1 MKKNIFHNAL
11 SPLLMCSF
19 ILSVTSCADDDLT
32 SNQNNGTLV
41 HFNVNDVQESAISR
55 GAQTR
60 GAITPG
66 LGSSDLAGRKLAAR
80 CNRNIDVCLIE
91 TTVEGVD
98 PVKADTRT
106 RANIITDATLGDF
119 SASGIRGVGP
129 TSILTTPEWFHAEKT
144 KKTGE
149 LYSPILWTFAQPY
162 ARFFAVYP
170 NVESYSKMTVNN
182 TAVSGSPSVEFEVET
197 DVTKEVDLMTACS
210 GNVRYATLGVPPE
223 TNLNFRHAL
232 TGIHFA
238 VGQNLS
244 WNKTIDRVELQGVL
258 LKSKYVLSKELD
270 GTGAAWDH
278 TGYTTRG
285 NAVLSGVSVSTSQN
299 PNVII
304 MGKNADNYTFYMIPQ
319 ELTGHVTAYVHFT
332 DGTTITVPL
341 KGKWKAGTTRTYK
354 ISQTTSSW
362 QYTFYVMGPWP
373 SPMAYNATTSAPYI
387 IMSYRED
394 PATHEKQ
401 AVAWKIVGYDANK
414 DNNYSMEEK
423 PDWLT
428 NLSKESGDGDP
439 NAAEAGV
446 ATVRKDVKDLLAL
459 RNEALQ
465 KATPL
470 GTASAPYDLS
480 TKGGKGSRSTANC
493 YVISAP
499 GYYCIPLVYGN
510 AIKNGSDNPSSYKTS
525 NTGTDIL
532 SNFKDHL
539 NHNITTP
546 YINVQN
552 ASAPATQA
560 SIVWTDKSGIV
571 DGLSVTGSGA
581 NAFVN
586 VHVPADKIKNG
597 NAVISVKDASGTV
610 MWSWQL
616 WFAPQDVLTTV
627 KCYNW
632 DNKVFNFTK
641 ENLGWQYTK
650 WEGTT
655 YSSERSV
662 RVKVEQTAGNGFKQI
677 GYFDIAQAAYSVR
690 QGYNTVYQFGRKDAM
705 PNYVGVKDGNLI
717 EDGGNHMSIPNS
729 IKHPETFYTYGTE
742 GINNYNYINVWAM
755 NAGVTPTPSHVDKT
769 IYDPCPVGFRVPDGD
784 AFTGFSHD
792 FGFGFQECKVSF
804 PPDYQDYQNRWG
816 ATYDATIYLPSVLIR
831 NGCPAQWFDYDW
843 GIGQGELIDGYS
855 GYWQSSSDIYGS
867 YIAGAFGHEPSNWGN
882 NPHAT
887 FPKSCGLHVRPI
899 SE

>member
-1 MKKNIFHNAL
+1 MKKSIFHNAL

-32 SNQNNGTLV
+32 YNQNNGALV

-129 TSILTTPEWFHAEKT
+129 TRILTTPEWFHAEKT

-182 TAVSGSPSVEFEVET
+182 TAASGSPSVEFEVET

-232 TGIHFA
+232 TGIRFA

-362 QYTFYVMGPWP
+362 QYTLTVQDP
-373 SPMAYNATTSAPYI
+373 SAVAYNQTTTGNYGVTSF
-387 IMSYRED
+387 RED
-394 PATHEKQ
+394 PVTHQKQ
-401 AVAWKIVGYDANK
+401 AVLWQVVGYDANG
-414 DNNYSMEEK
+414 DNKFSMEEK
-423 PDWLT
+423 PAWLT
-428 NLSKESGDGDP
+428 NLSKTEGAGGI
-439 NAAEAGV
+439 AAETGF
-446 ATVRKDVKDLLAL
+446 ATI
-459 RNEALQ
+459 
-465 KATPL
+465 T
-470 GTASAPYDLS
+470 TASLIDRLAPYNQVLKDAEVRGTISSPYDLS
-480 TKGGKGSRSTANC
+480 IHDYKGNLTAMNTANS
-493 YVISAP
+493 YLISAP

-510 AIKNGSDNPSSYKTS
+510 AIENGITNSHSYQTTIS
-525 NTGTDIL
+525 GTYVL
-532 SNFKDHL
+532 KNFKDHADKD
-539 NHNITTP
+539 ITSP

-552 ASAPATQA
+552 STDPAVQA
-560 SIVWTDKSGIV
+560 SIVWTDQSGIV
-571 DGLSVTGSGA
+571 ESSSLSVIGNGS
-581 NAFVN
+581 NSYVKF
-586 VHVPADKIKNG
+586 HVPANKIRNG
-597 NAVISVKDASGTV
+597 NAVIAVKNASGTI
-610 MWSWQL
+610 MWSWHL
-616 WFAPQDVLTTV
+616 WFDHDDVLNTIPVVNHQGMT
-627 KCYNW
+627 Y
-632 DNKVFNFTK
+632 NFTK
-641 ENLGWQYTK
+641 QTLGFAWIKWEESTYTK
-650 WEGTT
+650 P
-655 YSSERSV
+655 RVV
-662 RVKVEQTAGNGFKQI
+662 RVKVEQPVTNGGIKQFAYITIMQNPGSAKQI
-677 GYFDIAQAAYSVR
+677 SSTI
-690 QGYNTVYQFGRKDAM
+690 YQFGRKDAL
-705 PNYVGVKDGNLI
+705 PGVHSPSDGSYSF
-717 EDGGNHMSIPNS
+717 EYGNRSLGYAIQ
-729 IKHPETFYTYGTE
+729 HPETMFKYTNRSPIIWDWSNATYHNLWSMDNKITTP
-742 GINNYNYINVWAM
+742 NDNV
-755 NAGVTPTPSHVDKT
+755 VVKT
-769 IYDPCPVGFRVPDGD
+769 IYDPCPVGLKIPAPN
-784 AFTGFSHD
+784 AFTGFTTTGKNESD
-792 FGFGFQECKVSF
+792 ASKFNVS
-804 PPDYQDYQNRWG
+804 G
-816 ATYDATIYLPSVLIR
+816 AWDMGYNFRTTAGGSNTIYFPASVCRTNYNGRLDNTDGNAGIYWSATPARDVNSTYELRLYQSYVLPLSIFEDR
-831 NGCPAQWFDYDW
+831 AW
-843 GIGQGELIDGYS
+843 GY
-855 GYWQSSSDIYGS
+855 
-867 YIAGAFGHEPSNWGN
+867 N
-882 NPHAT
+882 
-887 FPKSCGLHVRPI
+887 VRPV

>member
-1 MKKNIFHNAL
+1 MKKSIFHNAL

-32 SNQNNGTLV
+32 SNQNNGALV

-182 TAVSGSPSVEFEVET
+182 TAASGSPSVEFEVET

-232 TGIHFA
+232 TGIRFA

-362 QYTFYVMGPWP
+362 QYTFNVMGPWP
-373 SPMAYNATTSAPYI
+373 SPMAYNATTSAPYKI
-387 IMSYRED
+387 TSYRED

-677 GYFDIAQAAYSVR
+677 GYFDISQAAHKVR
-690 QGYNTVYQFGRKDAM
+690 QGNSTVYQFGRKDALPGM
-705 PNYVGVKDGNLI
+705 YKKAYTEDLISAGVDG
-717 EDGGNHMSIPNS
+717 MSIPNS
-729 IKHPETFYTYGTE
+729 IKHPDTFYIYGDGETTF
-742 GINNYNYINVWAM
+742 NYDNVWFM
-755 NAGVTPTPSHVDKT
+755 NGGISPTPSHVDKT

-792 FGFGFQECKVSF
+792 FGWGYNQCNYVDGDRDEFQNKF
-804 PPDYQDYQNRWG
+804 YPP
-816 ATYDATIYLPSVLIR
+816 YDASIYLPFIPTARDGSPYQWSDM
-831 NGCPAQWFDYDW
+831 GSPA
-843 GIGQGELIDGYS
+843 GIGQLTSEYI
-855 GYWQSSSDIYGS
+855 GYWTLEVDGRS
-867 YIAGAFGHEPSNWGN
+867 YNGVALGHVPQQWSIG
-882 NPHAT
+882 PRVP
-887 FPKSCGLHVRPI
+887 FPKSYGLSVRPI